1 MCNPHWASVA
11 TAEYAVQTARYP
23 ARKMPTGT
31 SGRAAV
37 CRRRLTP
44 RKASTIGAA
53 EGTIMATII
62 TAHITKS
69 NRTVVAPHSWAP
81 AISMPD
87 ISIPDMSM
95 PGIDARV

>member
-23 ARKMPTGT
+23 ARKMLTGT
-31 SGRAAV
+31 NGRPADW
-37 CRRRLTP
+37 RRWFTL
-44 RKASTIGAA
+44 RKARTIGAA

-69 NRTVVAPHSWAP
+69 RRTAIAPHC
-81 AISMPD
+81 
-87 ISIPDMSM
+87 
-95 PGIDARV
+95 